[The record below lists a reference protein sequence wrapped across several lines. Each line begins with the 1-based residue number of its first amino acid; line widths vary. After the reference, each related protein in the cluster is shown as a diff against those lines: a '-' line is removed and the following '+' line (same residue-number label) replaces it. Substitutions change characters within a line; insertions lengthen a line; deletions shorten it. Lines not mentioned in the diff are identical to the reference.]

1 MTSTI
6 HPYSTEPDLVVL
18 RNLFADVESNT
29 RGKRDLADDENLP
42 SPEIIEKT
50 AGDHS
55 VTTTSLDEASIA
67 RLKAF
72 NDPTNPAFQPTVFT
86 TWDESHIPPLLNNW
100 IVRPYAR
107 VAMRIVR
114 HPTDVVF
121 LTHLLLYSTVNL
133 GSAVYLFLPGKF
145 TYWHGVAHAV
155 YTLWC
160 AGSFTLMLH
169 NHIHNNGVCRG
180 CLPTNIMNANAG
192 TISVIV
198 LLR

>member
-18 RNLFADVESNT
+18 RNLFADVETQN
-29 RGKRDLADDENLP
+29 RGSIKAVPVTEKP
-42 SPEIIEKT
+42 PPEIIEKD

-55 VTTTSLDEASIA
+55 IDNEADAASIA

-72 NDPTNPAFQPTVFT
+72 NNPTDPAFQPTVFT
-86 TWDESHIPPLLNNW
+86 TWDADHIPAPINDW

-107 VAMRIVR
+107 IAMRIVR

-133 GSAVYLFLPGKF
+133 GSAAYLFWRFNWL
-145 TYWHGVAHAV
+145 HGVVHAV

-169 NHIHNNGVCRG
+169 NHIHNNGMCAV
-180 CLPTNIMNANAG
+180 
-192 TISVIV
+192 
-198 LLR
+198 